1 MGWGVMLKSATVR
14 SVQFRA
20 KTVLSEAEIL
30 GGQISDLFPSLR
42 MAVIYGGNKSTPD
55 SVLYPA
61 HNSRSWKSYEA
72 VAEDI
77 AASLRRVGFKH
88 VETMPE
94 DMKLGDRLRR
104 SNIHM
109 AWLNTGGVQGN
120 NSAAHASAVLEMLG
134 VPYVGHDPLTATTLD
149 NKHAFKREA
158 VCAGIPTAAFTT
170 WHMARGKFDPQ
181 INSRFIQA
189 FGDYQGPFIVKPVS
203 GRASLHVHV
212 VDRRDQLSEVVD
224 HVYQATKNVVL
235 IEKYLSGREFC
246 VAVAGPTIARD
257 QHLSEGSSP
266 FSFGALE
273 RVLDDGERIFTSMD
287 VKPITGARFKQVDP
301 VAEPHIW
308 NGLHRIARD
317 VYMEFNLRSL
327 VRIDIRSDE
336 NGGLYVLEA
345 NPKPDLKS
353 ASSGVTSLIS
363 AGLSGTGLTYDDL
376 ILSLFADRLLF
387 LFRHGQESAEH
398 ILNLLNAEAADHWAG
413 ETETPVEA
421 NIIALKEIA
430 AEMRSKDFHLQPK

>member
-1 MGWGVMLKSATVR
+1 MLKSATAR
-14 SVQFRA
+14 SVRFPGKA
-20 KTVLSEAEIL
+20 ALCEAEIL
-30 GGQISDLFPSLR
+30 SGQIFDLFPSLR

-170 WHMARGKFDPQ
+170 WHMARGKFVPQ

-212 VDRRDQLSEVVD
+212 VDHRDQLSEVVD
-224 HVYQATKNVVL
+224 QVYRATKNVVL

-246 VAVAGPTIARD
+246 IAVAGPTVARN
-257 QHLSEGSSP
+257 QSLSEENSP

-387 LFRHGQESAEH
+387 LFRHGQESAGH

-413 ETETPVEA
+413 ETSSPAEA
-421 NIIALKEIA
+421 NIIALREIA

>member
-1 MGWGVMLKSATVR
+1 MGWGVMLKSAIAR
-14 SVQFRA
+14 SDLFQENAVP
-20 KTVLSEAEIL
+20 TEAEIL
-30 GGQISDLFPSLR
+30 GGQIVDLFPSLR
-42 MAVIYGGNKSTPD
+42 IAVIFGGNKSAPD

-61 HNSRSWKSYEA
+61 HNSRSWKSYES

-77 AASLRRVGFKH
+77 AAALRRVGFKH

-94 DMKLGDRLRR
+94 DMRLGDRLRR

-134 VPYVGHDPLTATTLD
+134 IPYVGHDPLTATTLD

-170 WHMARGKFDPQ
+170 WHMARGKFDPR
-181 INSRFIQA
+181 INSRFVQA

-212 VDRRDQLSEVVD
+212 VDHRDQLAEIIELI
-224 HVYQATKNVVL
+224 YNTTKDVVL
-235 IEKYLSGREFC
+235 IEKYLPGREFC
-246 VAVAGPTIARD
+246 VAVAGPTIARG
-257 QHLSEGSSP
+257 QHLSEEGSP

-287 VKPITGARFKQVDP
+287 VKPITGARFKHVDP
-301 VAEPHIW
+301 IEDAEIW
-308 NGLHRIARD
+308 SGLHRIARD
-317 VYMEFNLRSL
+317 VYLEFNLRSL

-336 NGGLYVLEA
+336 NGELYVLEA

-363 AGLSGTGLTYDDL
+363 AGLAGTGLVYDDL
-376 ILSLFADRLLF
+376 ILSLLADRLLY
-387 LFRHGQESAEH
+387 LFRHGKESVRH
-398 ILNLLNAEAADHWAG
+398 VLDLLNPEAAEYWADRDDLQAR
-413 ETETPVEA
+413 VEQ
-421 NIIALKEIA
+421 NIVSLQAIA
-430 AEMRSKDFHLQPK
+430 AEMRSKDIHP

>member
-1 MGWGVMLKSATVR
+1 MLNSATAR
-14 SVQFRA
+14 SVLFQA

-30 GGQISDLFPSLR
+30 SGHISDLFPSLR
-42 MAVIYGGNKSTPD
+42 LAVIFGGNKSTAD

-170 WHMARGKFDPQ
+170 WHMARGKFHPQ

-212 VDRRDQLSEVVD
+212 VDHRDQLSEVVD
-224 HVYQATKNVVL
+224 QVYRATKNVVL

-246 VAVAGPTIARD
+246 VAVAGPTIARN
-257 QHLSEGSSP
+257 QTLTEGNSP

-287 VKPITGARFKQVDP
+287 VKPITGARFKQVDL
-301 VAEPHIW
+301 VTEPHIW
-308 NGLHRIARD
+308 HGLHRIARD

-336 NGGLYVLEA
+336 NGDLYVLEA

-387 LFRHGQESAEH
+387 LFRHGQEYAGH
-398 ILNLLNAEAADHWAG
+398 ILNLLNAEAADHWTS
-413 ETETPVEA
+413 ETDTPAEA
-421 NIIALKEIA
+421 SIIALKEIA
-430 AEMRSKDFHLQPK
+430 TEMRSKDFQRK

>member
-1 MGWGVMLKSATVR
+1 MSQSAAVR
-14 SVQFRA
+14 SVRFRA
-20 KTVLSEAEIL
+20 KTVLSETAIL
-30 GGQISDLFPSLR
+30 GDQISALFASLR
-42 MAVIYGGNKSTPD
+42 LAVIFGGNKSIPD

-61 HNSRSWKSYEA
+61 HNSRSWKSYET

-77 AASLRRVGFKH
+77 AASLRRVGFKY

-94 DMKLGDRLRR
+94 DMNLGDRLRR
-104 SNIHM
+104 SGIHM

-170 WHMARGKFDPQ
+170 WHMARGEFNPL

-189 FGDYQGPFIVKPVS
+189 FGGYQGPFIVKPVS

-212 VDRRDQLSEVVD
+212 VEHRDQLPDMVAQI
-224 HVYQATKNVVL
+224 YRTTKNVVL

-246 VAVAGPTIARD
+246 VAVAGPVTARD
-257 QHLSEGSSP
+257 QLLTEENSP

-273 RVLDDGERIFTSMD
+273 RVFEAGERIFTSMD
-287 VKPITGARFKQVDP
+287 VKPITGARFKQIDP

-308 NGLHRIARD
+308 HGLHRIARD

-327 VRIDIRSDE
+327 VRIDIRSDD
-336 NGGLYVLEA
+336 NGDLYVLEA

-353 ASSGVTSLIS
+353 TSSGVTSLIS

-376 ILSLFADRLLF
+376 ILSLLADRLLF
-387 LFRHGQESAEH
+387 LFRHGQDSAAH
-398 ILNLLNAEAADHWAG
+398 ILGLLNAEAADYWTNKAG
-413 ETETPVEA
+413 HETPEETR
-421 NIIALKEIA
+421 IFALKAIA
-430 AEMRSKDFHLQPK
+430 AEMRGKDFRS